1 MELSKER
8 AENVAAALEAAGIS
22 PDRITVD
29 YKGSTVNPYDTPE
42 KNRVA
47 VCVVD
52 EECGLRGGRGVTAA
66 LLRPFGLS

>member
-52 EECGLRGGRGVTAA
+52 EE
-66 LLRPFGLS
+66 